1 MKAVFTAIFSLMLA
15 MTSAQAQTLPDDGE
29 SGLALPR
36 FASLRSNY
44 INARSGPGARYP
56 IEWVYMQ
63 KNAPVE
69 IRAEF
74 ELWRKIKDWQG
85 SESWVHKSMLAG
97 KRFVKVITPGENNIY
112 NKADYKSRII
122 AKVED
127 EVIGEVI
134 KCPANNAFCRVQFAS
149 VEGWIPKSNLFG
161 VYPNE
166 VID

>member
-1 MKAVFTAIFSLMLA
+1 MKAVFTAIFGLMLA

-74 ELWRKIKDWQG
+74 EL
-85 SESWVHKSMLAG
+85 
-97 KRFVKVITPGENNIY
+97 
-112 NKADYKSRII
+112 
-122 AKVED
+122 
-127 EVIGEVI
+127 
-134 KCPANNAFCRVQFAS
+134 
-149 VEGWIPKSNLFG
+149 
-161 VYPNE
+161 
-166 VID
+166 

>member
-1 MKAVFTAIFSLMLA
+1 MALASLVFSFNIALA
-15 MTSAQAQTLPDDGE
+15 QSSVDEGE
-29 SGLALPR
+29 TGLTLPR
-36 FASLRSNY
+36 FVSLRSNH

-63 KNAPVE
+63 KSAPVE
-69 IRAEF
+69 VVAEF

-97 KRFVKVITPGENNIY
+97 KRSAKVITPGENNIY
-112 NKADYKSRII
+112 AKADYQSKVI

-127 EVIGEVI
+127 EVIGDIV
-134 KCPANNAFCRVQFAS
+134 KCPKDVNLCLLKFS
-149 VEGWIPKSNLFG
+149 LIEGWVPRQNLFG
-161 VYPNE
+161 IYSNE